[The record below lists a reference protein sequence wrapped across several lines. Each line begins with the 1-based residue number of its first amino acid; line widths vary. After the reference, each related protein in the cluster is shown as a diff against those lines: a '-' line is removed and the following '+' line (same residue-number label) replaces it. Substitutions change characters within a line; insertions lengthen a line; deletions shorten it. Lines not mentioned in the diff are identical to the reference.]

1 MRFLLSGALLLTTAL
16 GSAVPKADKKI
27 DYTGFKVLRLS
38 LPKTKQNFDVQLE
51 ELAAHVLNP
60 GKTTLDVVVSP
71 ENVDALRAIASEST
85 IINEDFGASLAEEG
99 TLKSA
104 DFSTAAGKT
113 TISVMTNTNTHT
125 LKSLPRLGSRPT
137 TPMPTTSRSCVT
149 FRLDSLASPRYS
161 RLEHLF
167 RVAP

>member
-71 ENVDALRAIASEST
+71 GNVDALRAIAAEST

-99 TLKSA
+99 TLKAA
-104 DFSTAAGKT
+104 DFSASAGKT
-113 TISVMTNTNTHT
+113 TTFVLHNTNTHT
-125 LKSLPRLGSRPT
+125 LKSLAKLGSQPT
-137 TPMPTTSRSCVT
+137 TPTPTTSRSCVT
-149 FRLDSLASPRYS
+149 FRRDSLASPRFS
-161 RLEHLF
+161 QLEHLF
-167 RVAP
+167 RDAL